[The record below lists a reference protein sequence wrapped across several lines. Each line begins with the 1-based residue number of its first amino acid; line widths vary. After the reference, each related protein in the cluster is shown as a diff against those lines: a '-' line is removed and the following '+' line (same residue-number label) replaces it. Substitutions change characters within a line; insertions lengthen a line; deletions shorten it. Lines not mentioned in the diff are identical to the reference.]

1 MTNHAPGLP
10 SPPPTLETLSL
21 NVLGTVRS
29 PIQEGVDSD
38 WGQVEST
45 VELKPDF
52 QDALQGLEAFSHV
65 LIVFYMHEST
75 FSTTDLIRHP
85 QGRTDLPK
93 VGIFAQRAKHRP
105 NPIGITAVEL
115 LGIEGSSLWVRG
127 LDAID
132 GTPVLDVKPY
142 FPWFDRKDHAQMPE
156 WCEEIM
162 RKYF

>member
-1 MTNHAPGLP
+1 MTD
-10 SPPPTLETLSL
+10 PTSVVPTAQPALETVPMH
-21 NVLGTVRS
+21 VLGTVRS

-45 VELKPDF
+45 VELKADF
-52 QDALQGLEAFSHV
+52 QEALQGLEAFSHV
-65 LIVFYMHEST
+65 LIVFYMHQSS
-75 FSTTDLIRHP
+75 FSSEDLVRHP

-93 VGIFAQRAKHRP
+93 VGIFSQRAKHRP

-115 LGIEGSSLWVRG
+115 LGIQGSCLRVRG

-142 FPWFDRKDHAQMPE
+142 FPWFDRKDHVQTPE

-162 RKYF
+162 RAYF